1 MIIKTDDYRIECID
15 PTRAVIIGSLRLP
28 TPSAYEPH
36 FKPIKEKIEKLRDPY
51 TINIT
56 KVSFLNS
63 SGITAF
69 ARLIFF
75 AKEHNVP
82 IIIEAS
88 ETIPWQEKTITS
100 LGKLWSK
107 VSIQFS

>member
-1 MIIKTDDYRIECID
+1 MIIKTDEYRIECID

-36 FKPIKEKIEKLRDPY
+36 FKPIKDKIEKLRDPY

-56 KVSFLNS
+56 KVSYLNS

-69 ARLIFF
+69 ANLIFF

-82 IIIEAS
+82 LIMEAS
-88 ETIPWQEKTITS
+88 KAIPWQEKTMSS
-100 LGKLWSK
+100 LEKLWSHL
-107 VSIQFS
+107 SIQFI